1 MGSTGNGIAAAVSVE
16 DLRGRARAR
25 LPRAVFDFIDGAAED
40 EVSLRRNRAQFEEL
54 AFVQRVLTGS
64 AERNQSVELFGT
76 RYASPFGIGP
86 TGLAGL
92 AWPRAE
98 LALAKAAAAA
108 KIPFALSTV
117 ASVSIEDA
125 GAASNAPKW
134 FQLYLLRDR
143 GISRAL
149 AERAREAGFQAL
161 ILTVDCPV
169 GGKRERDPRN
179 NFTLPLRPTLR
190 NVVDFASRPG
200 WLWQV
205 ARNGAPRAE
214 NLVAAAGNEKG
225 AQALAAFM
233 EAQVDP
239 AISWQDVAEVRK
251 MWSGPLILK
260 GILSPEDA
268 AMAADHGADGVI
280 LSNHGGRQLDGAVSP
295 MALLPYIAEALGDR
309 LTILCDSGFRRGSDV
324 VKAVALGAAAVL
336 LGRATLYGVGAGGE
350 AGATRTITILRE
362 EVDRV
367 LALLGASSLADVD
380 STRLFSAGLAR
391 RLSDAKREMSAS

>member
-1 MGSTGNGIAAAVSVE
+1 MGSTGIGIAAAVSVE

-40 EVSLRRNRAQFEEL
+40 EVSLRRNRVQFEEL

-64 AERNQSVELFGT
+64 TQRDQSVELFGT
-76 RYASPFGIGP
+76 RYGSPFGIGP

-92 AWPRAE
+92 VWPRAE
-98 LALAKAAAAA
+98 LALARAAAAA

-149 AERAREAGFQAL
+149 VERAKAAGFQAL

-190 NVVDFASRPG
+190 NVMDFASRPG

-214 NLVAAAGNEKG
+214 NLVAAAGNANG

-251 MWSGPLILK
+251 IWSGPLILK

-268 AMAADHGADGVI
+268 AIAADHGADGII

-295 MALLPYIAEALGDR
+295 MAVLPYIAETLGDR
-309 LTILCDSGFRRGSDV
+309 LTILCDSGFRRGSDI
-324 VKAVALGAAAVL
+324 VKATALGAAAVL

-350 AGATRTITILRE
+350 AGAAQAITILQE

-367 LALLGASSLADVD
+367 LALLGASSLAQVD
-380 STRLFSAGLAR
+380 PSRLFSLALAR
-391 RLSDAKREMSAS
+391 RLSEQ